1 MLFKNFRFEFHFS
14 FIGGKNKKKERNVR
28 PLIFVMPWDSNKVFK
43 NSIISENADVIISEK
58 SNFPQIKSDLSDT
71 NN

>member
-1 MLFKNFRFEFHFS
+1 
-14 FIGGKNKKKERNVR
+14 
-28 PLIFVMPWDSNKVFK
+28 MPWDSNKVFK

-58 SNFPQIKSDLSDT
+58 SNFPQSKSELSDT